1 MKKYAKAQVI
11 DFKSSSQKLKQA
23 SLSKFSE
30 FSDYQTDDD
39 YLYVRVRAISS
50 RVNKNHDGWPAEE
63 LSKAYRSFIGK
74 PIFVDH
80 HNHDPKRARG
90 VIVDSQ
96 LHVEDDKTASLDPYY
111 SSPDCDPSHK
121 PHTWIELLLEVD
133 AKTFPKLARAF
144 INGEIDG
151 VSMGANVEMSKC
163 SHCGNEASV
172 PDQFCQH
179 IVSKGA
185 QHDYTDPK
193 TGRKTSKASYENC
206 FKISFFEISA
216 VFDPADETALV
227 SELIKSAKVKLA
239 DEIRNEGQSLIQDA
253 ASNLMLEARREYN
266 QAMSEGA
273 DQEGAVRVALTA
285 LRDAGTEREQAIELL
300 NHALAS
306 PAEMIASKKCKHCRQ
321 QNTVAER
328 GDSGCTCDGGDSG
341 SATSKTAAGKCEKC
355 DSTNG
360 VKPHPKPFQQDGTR
374 NLCTECA
381 QEVQKPSGDDKH
393 PADPGESGT
402 RTADRRNP
410 PPQDDMITSPESVDT
425 LRQDQLCPICGSDM
439 DSGVCE
445 VCNYE
450 EPPEGFDNPDL
461 EKAQE
466 VDEQMK
472 QQQDQAI
479 QEDQSQG
486 QSPVGP
492 EQPAPAPQQGQM
504 PVAANTTYIDPTTA
518 ISNEKVA
525 SSDKN
530 KGGIIN
536 LREQPILPATRQNSD
551 QPKNVHTLKDYAR
564 PVESNTNG
572 EGMKTAHDCA
582 ECEECKAGEHCTKCK
597 EASVKTADGASAEGG
612 AATAPDNRVDVTGV
626 GSVAGD
632 PEAGVEHTKVEK
644 EHHTEGV
651 HTDTWSGG
659 EGDSLGQHS
668 PVTQEAFPNDKQ
680 GPTLDAKTPYAAHTH
695 QGGPAFPD
703 HDPKT
708 VDLYAPIAEPVG
720 DPTKT
725 WGTDPLHVG
734 QPVTQQ
740 NGDEVGGPIGKPL
753 SSTRTHILTSIR
765 VAELETEI
773 GLIPQDEKFER
784 ASELEE
790 ESTEALEARLDTLS
804 KVKTAGVLSRRVAKK
819 AAPARMPSMRTA
831 SLSVEVP
838 DTVGDSA
845 LFM

>member
-1 MKKYAKAQVI
+1 MQKYAKAQVI
-11 DFKSSSQKLKQA
+11 DFKSSNQKLTQA

-50 RVNKNHDGWPAEE
+50 RVNKNHDGWPADE
-63 LSKAYRSFIGK
+63 LKKAYRSFIGK

-90 VIVDSQ
+90 VIVDAQ
-96 LHVEDDKTASLDPYY
+96 LHIEDDKTAALDPYY
-111 SSPDCDPSHK
+111 SSPECDPLHK

-144 INGEIDG
+144 IDGDIDG

-172 PDQFCQH
+172 PDQFCKH

-185 QHDYTDPK
+185 FHDYTEMA
-193 TGRKTSKASYENC
+193 TGRKLSKKSYENC

-227 SELIKSAKVKLA
+227 SEIKTAKIKLA
-239 DEIRNEGQSLIQDA
+239 EEIRNEGQDDA
-253 ASNLMLEARREYN
+253 QRLVFEARREYN
-266 QAMSEGA
+266 QAISEGA
-273 DQEGAVRVALTA
+273 DQESAVRVALTA
-285 LRDAGTEREQAIELL
+285 LRDAGTEREHAINVL
-300 NHALAS
+300 NQALAS
-306 PAEMIASKKCKHCRQ
+306 PAEMVASKKCKHCRQ

-328 GDSGCTCDGGDSG
+328 GDSGCSCDDGGDGG
-341 SATSKTAAGKCEKC
+341 SATASTKEAEYKYVKKRGDKYVITQKGTGKVLSEHDSEEKAK
-355 DSTNG
+355 SAFRAMEMNMHG
-360 VKPHPKPFQQDGTR
+360 GK
-374 NLCTECA
+374 
-381 QEVQKPSGDDKH
+381 
-393 PADPGESGT
+393 
-402 RTADRRNP
+402 TADRRNP
-410 PPQDDMITSPESVDT
+410 PPQDDMITSPEQVDT
-425 LRQDQLCPICGSDM
+425 MRQDQLCPICGSDM

-461 EKAQE
+461 EKAQQ
-466 VDEQMK
+466 VDEQM
-472 QQQDQAI
+472 QQQQNQAI
-479 QEDQSQG
+479 QDDQTQQPQPGAPG
-486 QSPVGP
+486 Q
-492 EQPAPAPQQGQM
+492 EAPAPQQGQM
-504 PVAANTTYIDPTTA
+504 PVAANTTYNESTAA
-518 ISNEKVA
+518 ISSDMTRVA
-525 SSDKN
+525 NSDKN

-536 LREQPILPATRQNSD
+536 LREQPILPSTRQNSD

-572 EGMKTAHDCA
+572 EGMEKAAHDCTDCK
-582 ECEECKAGEHCTKCK
+582 ECADGEHCAQCK

-612 AATAPDNRVDVTGV
+612 AATAPDNRVNVTDV
-626 GSVAGD
+626 GSVSGD
-632 PEAGVEHTKVEK
+632 PEAGTEHTNVEK

-680 GPTLDAKTPYAAHTH
+680 GPTVDAKTPYAASAHEA
-695 QGGPAFPD
+695 GPAFPD
-703 HDPKT
+703 HDPKS
-708 VDLYAPIAEPVG
+708 VDLLAPIAEPVG
-720 DPTKT
+720 DDTQT
-725 WGTDPLHVG
+725 WSGGKGDSLG
-734 QPVTQQ
+734 QHAPITNENSDQ
-740 NGDEVGGPIGKPL
+740 VGGPIGVPL
-753 SSTRTHILTSIR
+753 SSARTHILASIR

-773 GLIPQDEKFER
+773 GLISPDEKFER
-784 ASELEE
+784 AAELEE
-790 ESTEALEARLDTLS
+790 ETTEALEARLDTLS
-804 KVKTAGVLSRRVAKK
+804 KVKTSGVLTRRVAKK